1 MRSAS
6 GYTSGYNRVPQPGN
20 PRNTEAWALMEA
32 ARRMRDAK
40 AAGAEALIK
49 AVRLNWK
56 LWTIFQSNLVDPEA
70 PIPKPIRENML
81 TLSNFVDRRS
91 VEILANPE
99 PQLVDA
105 LININAQIAGGLMT
119 IPETPATPAPS
130 AGGDRQPI
138 NEVA

>member
-1 MRSAS
+1 
-6 GYTSGYNRVPQPGN
+6 
-20 PRNTEAWALMEA
+20 MEA

-40 AAGAEALIK
+40 NADVDTLIK

-70 PIPKPIRENML
+70 AIPKPIRENML
-81 TLSNFVDRRS
+81 SLSNFVDRRS
-91 VEILANPE
+91 VEILAKPE
-99 PQLVDA
+99 PHLVDA

-119 IPETPATPAPS
+119 IPEAPAAPAPTPGS
-130 AGGDRQPI
+130 DRQPI

>member
-1 MRSAS
+1 MRSAA
-6 GYTSGYNRVPQPGN
+6 SGYNRVPQAGN

-40 AAGAEALIK
+40 SAGAEALIK

-70 PIPKPIRENML
+70 AIPKPIRENML
-81 TLSNFVDRRS
+81 SLSNFVDRRS
-91 VEILANPE
+91 VEILAKPE

-119 IPETPATPAPS
+119 IPEAPAAPAS
-130 AGGDRQPI
+130 APGADRQPI

>member
-1 MRSAS
+1 MRSAA
-6 GYTSGYNRVPQPGN
+6 SGYNRVPQAGN

-40 AAGAEALIK
+40 TADADALIK
-49 AVRLNWK
+49 AVRLNWR

-81 TLSNFVDRRS
+81 SLSNFVDRRS
-91 VEILANPE
+91 VEILARPE

-119 IPETPATPAPS
+119 IPETPAAPVPAPG
-130 AGGDRQPI
+130 ADRQPI

>member
-1 MRSAS
+1 
-6 GYTSGYNRVPQPGN
+6 
-20 PRNTEAWALMEA
+20 MEA

-40 AAGAEALIK
+40 SGDAETLVK

-56 LWTIFQSNLVDPEA
+56 LWTIFQSNLVDPDA
-70 PIPKPIRENML
+70 AIPKPIRENML
-81 TLSNFVDRRS
+81 SLSNFVDRRS
-91 VEILANPE
+91 VEILARPD

-119 IPETPATPAPS
+119 IPETPATPAPG
-130 AGGDRQPI
+130 ADRQPI